1 MDLALELV
9 GRYEASGRDATGRS
23 EGGVEKAPANIHE
36 SRAAMTAA
44 KDRAALLERRRY
56 LNTAKTLAMQ
66 AAVVVGRWAEAESIA
81 LDLVANRP
89 GPGEE
94 FGNSDSL
101 LIGLIV
107 LKMVANE
114 RGDTPAVAEYGM
126 RAAAHRPDWQGVQQN
141 LINRQAKFHQRT
153 RASAPAGQQ

>member
-1 MDLALELV
+1 V
-9 GRYEASGRDATGRS
+9 YGCRQ
-23 EGGVEKAPANIHE
+23 EG
-36 SRAAMTAA
+36 
-44 KDRAALLERRRY
+44 
-56 LNTAKTLAMQ
+56 
-66 AAVVVGRWAEAESIA
+66 ESIA
-81 LDLVANRP
+81 LDLLANRP

-107 LKMVANE
+107 LKMLANE

-141 LINRQAKFHQRT
+141 LLQRREAAKARVSGTSRSDNQA
-153 RASAPAGQQ
+153 SGSSLPANFNPIAVTTVR